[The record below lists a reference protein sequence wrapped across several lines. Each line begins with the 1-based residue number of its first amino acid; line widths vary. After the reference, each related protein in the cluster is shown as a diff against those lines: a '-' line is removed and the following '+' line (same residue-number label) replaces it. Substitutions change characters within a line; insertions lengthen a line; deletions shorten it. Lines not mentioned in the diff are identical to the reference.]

1 MIDFLVYS
9 FTVLFIIVDP
19 VANVPIFYSILEK
32 FDPSERKFMVRKAVT
47 IAAIVLIAFIF
58 LGQYIFDFFGVK
70 MYSFKIAGGILLFII
85 ALEMLFGRKTRT
97 ESSIEEEDELRTRED
112 IIATPLAVPLLTG
125 PGAITAGIVLYNSA
139 KSPLEE
145 IILLLDVMLVF
156 LVSYLILSK
165 SDVIFSALGTTG
177 TKVIV
182 RIMGLVLSAIAVQFV
197 ISGIGEAIMELS
209 V

>member
-1 MIDFLVYS
+1 
-9 FTVLFIIVDP
+9 
-19 VANVPIFYSILEK
+19 
-32 FDPSERKFMVRKAVT
+32 
-47 IAAIVLIAFIF
+47 
-58 LGQYIFDFFGVK
+58 